1 MSSKKSKYYR
11 LSIIFILATLAGL
24 FIYQSAIIKVI
35 SAVLHREGS
44 SHGIFVPFLSLYFL
58 WLLRDKLKEIEPQYN
73 FFWHHFSSG
82 RALLSCIRNRRF
94 SSSVFR
100 IYYFYRWVDLRNF
113 WKRAFQKH
121 HVSSIFSN
129 YNDPDT

>member
-24 FIYQSAIIKVI
+24 FIFQTAIIEVF
-35 SAVLHREGS
+35 SAVMHREGS

-73 FFWHHFSSG
+73 FLASFFFWSGSSFLYQES
-82 RALLSCIRNRRF
+82 AIF
-94 SSSVFR
+94 
-100 IYYFYRWVDLRNF
+100 
-113 WKRAFQKH
+113 
-121 HVSSIFSN
+121 IFSF
-129 YNDPDT
+129 